1 MGPVATASFG
11 VDLGAEVAHSLHK
24 TQRAC
29 RAANGATV

>member
-11 VDLGAEVAHSLHK
+11 VDLGVEVARSLHK

-29 RAANGATV
+29 HSANGATA